1 MDERSVVF
9 MEDKIR
15 IIMYS
20 SADKVDG
27 QGVGSAYEEQVNLI
41 KEGASD
47 IFEVGINNWIKTPD
61 IQHFH
66 TVDPTFYVKM
76 QNHRAANIAYC
87 HFLPDTLEGSLKI
100 PAPLLNVFR
109 SYLIQ
114 FYKSADRLVVVNP
127 SLLIH

>member
-47 IFEVGINNWIKTPD
+47 IFEAVSYTHLTLPTRS
-61 IQHFH
+61 
-66 TVDPTFYVKM
+66 TV
-76 QNHRAANIAYC
+76 
-87 HFLPDTLEGSLKI
+87 
-100 PAPLLNVFR
+100 
-109 SYLIQ
+109 
-114 FYKSADRLVVVNP
+114 
-127 SLLIH
+127 

>member
-41 KEGASD
+41 KEGAND

-76 QNHRAANIAYC
+76 QIIELLT
-87 HFLPDTLEGSLKI
+87 LPIVIFTGY
-100 PAPLLNVFR
+100 FR
-109 SYLIQ
+109 
-114 FYKSADRLVVVNP
+114 R
-127 SLLIH
+127 

>member
-41 KEGASD
+41 KEA
-47 IFEVGINNWIKTPD
+47 I
-61 IQHFH
+61 
-66 TVDPTFYVKM
+66 
-76 QNHRAANIAYC
+76 
-87 HFLPDTLEGSLKI
+87 SLKWVSTTGSKRQI
-100 PAPLLNVFR
+100 F
-109 SYLIQ
+109 SISIQ
-114 FYKSADRLVVVNP
+114 
-127 SLLIH
+127 

>member
-41 KEGASD
+41 KEGLV
-47 IFEVGINNWIKTPD
+47 IF
-61 IQHFH
+61 
-66 TVDPTFYVKM
+66 
-76 QNHRAANIAYC
+76 
-87 HFLPDTLEGSLKI
+87 LKWVSTI
-100 PAPLLNVFR
+100 G
-109 SYLIQ
+109 
-114 FYKSADRLVVVNP
+114 
-127 SLLIH
+127 

>member
-1 MDERSVVF
+1 
-9 MEDKIR
+9 
-15 IIMYS
+15 MYS

-27 QGVGSAYEEQVNLI
+27 QGVGSAYEEQVNLV

-66 TVDPTFYVKM
+66 TVDPTFFVKM
-76 QNHRAANIAYC
+76 QNHKAANVAYC

-114 FYKSADRLVVVNP
+114 YLPMRNPVLRYISHCPVTNQREAITTVFVLVRKV
-127 SLLIH
+127 

>member
-47 IFEVGINNWIKTPD
+47 IFEVGINNW
-61 IQHFH
+61 
-66 TVDPTFYVKM
+66 
-76 QNHRAANIAYC
+76 
-87 HFLPDTLEGSLKI
+87 
-100 PAPLLNVFR
+100 
-109 SYLIQ
+109 
-114 FYKSADRLVVVNP
+114 
-127 SLLIH
+127 

>member
-41 KEGASD
+41 NS
-47 IFEVGINNWIKTPD
+47 IRV
-61 IQHFH
+61 
-66 TVDPTFYVKM
+66 
-76 QNHRAANIAYC
+76 RIAW
-87 HFLPDTLEGSLKI
+87 SL
-100 PAPLLNVFR
+100 
-109 SYLIQ
+109 
-114 FYKSADRLVVVNP
+114 
-127 SLLIH
+127 

>member
-1 MDERSVVF
+1 MDERSVIF

-47 IFEVGINNWIKTPD
+47 IFEVGINNWIKNTRYF
-61 IQHFH
+61 QHFH
-66 TVDPTFYVKM
+66 TV
-76 QNHRAANIAYC
+76 
-87 HFLPDTLEGSLKI
+87 
-100 PAPLLNVFR
+100 R
-109 SYLIQ
+109 SY
-114 FYKSADRLVVVNP
+114 FSM
-127 SLLIH
+127 